1 MCGNS
6 ANFQNLGR
14 AEVEKKRPKTVRPD
28 PNWHHLQQHLRLFWV
43 DKEGDHF
50 PIANDQDLEIGT
62 KEMLRTASTLLIIAR
77 P

>member
-14 AEVEKKRPKTVRPD
+14 AEVEMKVPKTVRPE
-28 PNWHHLQQHLRLFWV
+28 PKWQHLRLFWV

-62 KEMLRTASTLLIIAR
+62 KEMLRTASTLFIIAR